1 MMNMEEK
8 IIKTDFSQC
17 SLHALEQTPRTDPIS
32 KCRYCIVDK
41 LSLTWKTHFTP

>member
-17 SLHALEQTPRTDPIS
+17 PLHALEQTPRSVPIS
-32 KCRYCIVDK
+32 KCHCCVVDE
-41 LSLTWKTHFTP
+41 LSLTWKTRFTP